1 VTDAGLQP
9 ERTTLAWKR
18 THILL
23 VLVACLALRC
33 LQHHPVLSVGVII
46 LAGLQALLIVLE
58 QGRCYRRS
66 RLGMAGQGPTCNPG
80 PLLMLCLSTALLAVL
95 TLIAVLMHA

>member
-1 VTDAGLQP
+1 MTDGGLQP

-33 LQHHPVLSVGVII
+33 LQHHPLLTFGVIA
-46 LAGLQALLIVLE
+46 LAGMQALLILLE

-66 RLGMAGQGPTCNPG
+66 RLGIARQAPTCNPR
-80 PLLMLCLSTALLAVL
+80 PLLALCLCSALLAAVAL
-95 TLIAVLMHA
+95 FAVLAQA